1 MPDKPL
7 TFNDPASTD
16 LASKDPGSNSPGS
29 NIPILSIRGL
39 GEEISSLSHL
49 PWTIPLE
56 LWPEDPTLALQR
68 GISRHV
74 VRLVRSI
81 PDFEATT
88 TPLPDH
94 EIYAVKET
102 IPEIAEREYQIL
114 RELSH
119 RGAPSVEPVAVV
131 EGRRDGD
138 GEPLPAALVTRFL
151 PFSSPYRVVLSGA
164 LGGKV
169 TGSEI
174 ENMASALALLLVRLH
189 LLGFWW
195 GDCSLSNTLF
205 RRDADSYAAYLVDAE
220 TGEFNQTLSKGQ
232 REHDL
237 EIAHFNVAAELEDI
251 SLSDVIYPGLDPIR
265 ASDAVIRRYRRLWSA
280 ITEPRSLDGS
290 DRHAVERAMRAVQ
303 DLGFAVE
310 EVEVAFDGSGH
321 QLKFTPKVVAPD
333 YHKEKVRSLLGID
346 VEEFQAKRLLASFD
360 RYYSRLEEPRPPR
373 EEVGERWMREVF
385 HHVVDQVPIELR
397 GRIEDA
403 QLFHEVL
410 EHRWYLGER
419 VGRDVGLD
427 FATKDYIAAIL
438 PSRMDSGTL
447 SDSPAS

>member
-1 MPDKPL
+1 MP
-7 TFNDPASTD
+7 
-16 LASKDPGSNSPGS
+16 NSPS
-29 NIPILSIRGL
+29 SLSIRGL
-39 GEEISSLSHL
+39 GEEISALSHL
-49 PWTIPLE
+49 PWSTPLE
-56 LWPEDPTLALQR
+56 EWPEDPSLALQR
-68 GISRHV
+68 GISRHI
-74 VRLVRSI
+74 VRLVRAPSV
-81 PDFEATT
+81 TT
-88 TPLPDH
+88 GGEGQAQADN

-102 IPEIAEREYQIL
+102 ITEIADREYQIL
-114 RELSH
+114 RELNH
-119 RGAPSVEPVAVV
+119 RGAPSVDPIAVV
-131 EGRRDGD
+131 EGRKDSK
-138 GEPLPAALVTRFL
+138 GEELPAALVTRFL
-151 PFSSPYRVVLSGA
+151 PFSSPYRIILSGA

-205 RRDADSYAAYLVDAE
+205 RRDAESYAAYLVDAE
-220 TGEFNQTLSKGQ
+220 TGEFHKSLSKGQ

-251 SLSDVIYPGLDPIR
+251 SLSEVIFPGLDPIR

-280 ITEPRSLDGS
+280 ITEPQSLDAS
-290 DRHAVERAMRAVQ
+290 DRQAVERAMRAVQ

-310 EVEVAFDGSGH
+310 EVEISFDGNGH

-333 YHKEKVRSLLGID
+333 YHKVKVFNLMGLG

-360 RYYSRLEEPRPPR
+360 RYYLRMKEPRPAK
-373 EEVGERWMREVF
+373 EEVAKVWLEEVF
-385 HHVVDQVPIELR
+385 RPVIEQVPRHLQ
-397 GRIEDA
+397 GRVEDA

-410 EHRWYLGER
+410 EHRWYLGEQA
-419 VGRDVGLD
+419 GQDVGLE
-427 FATKDYIAAIL
+427 FATKDYITSVL

-447 SDSPAS
+447 SKGSDIAIPSAPLLGP